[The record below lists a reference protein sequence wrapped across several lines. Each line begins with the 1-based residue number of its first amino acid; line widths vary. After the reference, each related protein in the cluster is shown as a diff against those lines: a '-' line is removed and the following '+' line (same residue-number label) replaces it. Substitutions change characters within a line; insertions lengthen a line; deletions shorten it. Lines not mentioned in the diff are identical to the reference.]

1 LEPEVKGEKN
11 MAKTTD
17 QIVLEIFDGKWGSGD
32 ERKKKLQAAGYN
44 YDVIQKRINEVSVHM
59 KSRKEAMKPWF
70 DACKAQYNW
79 SYNAKYNWGRW
90 KKTIAS
96 SKDWGTCI
104 AFPNTVA
111 MRCGLIKEGYK
122 IITSTGSNNDSKATQ
137 NSFYYNSV
145 KAMNSING
153 KYWSSI
159 KYPEKTT
166 AQLVKEGKIKEG
178 DIIGFM
184 GHTASYAYKD
194 NKGNLLFNHAGH
206 AAGIYDNNKPGSNRA
221 ALNVKS
227 SHMSNRKVYGVF
239 SVNTFI
245 VLTSCVGGSITYSD
259 RYMAGQNATITIV
272 PEAGKG
278 VKSILVDGKAVGATT
293 SYTINKIDSHHII
306 EVVCDT
312 MKQKTIDE
320 LAHEVLEGK
329 WGSGQTRVDRL
340 KAAGYDATAV
350 QNRVNE
356 LLNPTKTIE
365 QLAQEVLDG
374 KWGSGTVR
382 KTNLT
387 KAGYDY
393 DAVQAKV
400 NEILKINAEAAAA
413 EQARL
418 EVEAKAAEEAAR
430 LAAEEE
436 ARKKAEEEERL
447 RREAEEARLAALAKI
462 KEQGELLQSLG
473 QEIVDGNW
481 LLEKSETL
489 NLEKPE
495 YGYNAI
501 QSQVDALLEAATNEK
516 TSVNKAIANEKA
528 RLEAEEAKKKAEE
541 EAKAKA
547 EAEQKAKEELIA
559 RLAQEVLDG
568 KWGSGKTRKEK
579 LIAAGYDY
587 DAVQAKVNELLENQ
601 APVEKVGYSGIL
613 PTTTVVKSNAE
624 VINDTIKWA
633 VWIAGDNRF
642 HYGIGQEAHH
652 NGCYFCGTQPKVKI
666 NSKIKDPKFTYCCN
680 PFVGAAWAHGGCVPK
695 ALSLC
700 KKGSSWSFQA
710 KNTSG
715 YYYGSPLFSN
725 LGHPV
730 KSKLKKGD
738 VLCKD
743 THVALYIG
751 NGKIVEASG
760 GDDNVRNSSKWN
772 NSIRVTT
779 LTDSRYKG
787 FPRVHRFNSSVNATI
802 IMTYGEVGSRVELW
816 QKYLNWY
823 FGKTV
828 VTVDGIYGDTTLKYT
843 KQFQEKEVGKGQG
856 DGWVGP
862 RTLAAAA
869 IVKK

>member
-1 LEPEVKGEKN
+1 

-44 YDVIQKRINEVSVHM
+44 YDIIQKRINEVSAHM

-104 AFPNTVA
+104 TFPNTVA

-137 NSFYYNSV
+137 NSFYNASI

-206 AAGIYDNNKPGSNRA
+206 AAGIYDNSKPGSNRA

-227 SHMSNRKVYGVF
+227 SYMTNRKVYGVF

-400 NEILKINAEAAAA
+400 NEILKANT
-413 EQARL
+413 
-418 EVEAKAAEEAAR
+418 EVAEEAAR
-430 LAAEEE
+430 LAAEEEARKKAEEE

-473 QEIVDGNW
+473 QEIADGDW
-481 LLEKSETL
+481 LSEKPETL

-495 YGYNAI
+495 YDYNAI

-547 EAEQKAKEELIA
+547 KAEQKAKEELIA

-587 DAVQAKVNELLENQ
+587 DAVQAKINELLENKT
-601 APVEKVGYSGIL
+601 PVEKVGYSGIL
-613 PTTTVVKSNAE
+613 PTTTVRKSNAQ
-624 VINDTIKWA
+624 VIADTIKWA
-633 VWIAGDNRF
+633 IWIAGDNRF
-642 HYGIGQEAHH
+642 HYGYTNKAKDANAHH
-652 NGCYFCGTQPKVKI
+652 NGCYFCGTNGKQKR
-666 NSKIKDPKFTYCCN
+666 NMLDPKFTYCCN

-700 KKGSSWSFQA
+700 RNTSSWDFG
-710 KNTSG
+710 KNSG
-715 YYYGSPLFSN
+715 YAKSSLFTN
-725 LGHPV
+725 LGHPA
-730 KSKLKKGD
+730 KSSLKPGD

-751 NGKIVEASG
+751 NGKIVEAGS
-760 GDDNVRNSSKWN
+760 GDDNIRNSTKWN

-779 LTDSRYKG
+779 LTDARYKG
-787 FPRVHRFNSSVNATI
+787 FLRVHRYNSSVNAVIT
-802 IMTYGEVGSRVELW
+802 MYYGEVGSRVELW

>member
-1 LEPEVKGEKN
+1 

-44 YDVIQKRINEVSVHM
+44 YDIIQKRINEVSAHM

-79 SYNAKYNWGRW
+79 SYNAKYSWNKWSP
-90 KKTIAS
+90 KTINK
-96 SKDWGTCI
+96 SKDYGTCI
-104 AFPNTVA
+104 TFPSVVA

-122 IITSTGSNNDSKATQ
+122 ITSSGSNNDSKAVQ
-137 NSFYYNSV
+137 NSFYNASI

-194 NKGNLLFNHAGH
+194 SKGNLLFNHAGH

-221 ALNVKS
+221 ALNVRS

-245 VLTSCVGGSITYSD
+245 VLTSCTNGTITYSD
-259 RYMAGQNATITIV
+259 RYMAGQNAIITIK
-272 PEAGKG
+272 PSAGMS
-278 VKSILVDGKAVGATT
+278 VQSIKVDGKAVGVTT
-293 SYTINKIDSHHII
+293 SYIISKIDSHHII
-306 EVVCDT
+306 EVVCDAV
-312 MKQKTIDE
+312 KKKTVDE
-320 LAHEVLEGK
+320 VAQEVIAGK
-329 WGSGQTRVDRL
+329 WGSG
-340 KAAGYDATAV
+340 AA
-350 QNRVNE
+350 
-356 LLNPTKTIE
+356 
-365 QLAQEVLDG
+365 
-374 KWGSGTVR
+374 R

-387 KAGYDY
+387 NAGYNY
-393 DAVQAKV
+393 DAVQTKV
-400 NEILKINAEAAAA
+400 NEILKAKDNVVAA

-418 EVEAKAAEEAAR
+418 EAEAKAAEEAAR
-430 LAAEEE
+430 LAAEEK

-613 PTTTVVKSNAE
+613 PTTTVRKSNAQ
-624 VINDTIKWA
+624 VIADTIKWA
-633 VWIAGDNRF
+633 KWIAGDNRF
-642 HYGIGQEAHH
+642 HYGYTNKAKDANAHH
-652 NGCYFCGTQPKVKI
+652 NGCYFCGTNGKQKR
-666 NSKIKDPKFTYCCN
+666 NMLDPKFTYCCN

-700 KKGSSWSFQA
+700 RNTSSWDFG
-710 KNTSG
+710 KNSG
-715 YYYGSPLFSN
+715 YAKSSLFTN
-725 LGHPV
+725 LGHPA
-730 KSKLKKGD
+730 KSSLKPGD

-751 NGKIVEASG
+751 NGKIVEAGS
-760 GDDNVRNSSKWN
+760 GDDNIRNSTKWN

-779 LTDSRYKG
+779 LTDARYKG
-787 FPRVHRFNSSVNATI
+787 FLRVHRYNSSVNAVIT
-802 IMTYGEVGSRVELW
+802 MYYGEVGSRVELW

-828 VTVDGIYGDTTLKYT
+828 VTVDGIYGDATLKYT

>member
-1 LEPEVKGEKN
+1 

-44 YDVIQKRINEVSVHM
+44 YDVIQTRINEVSAHM

-79 SYNAKYNWGRW
+79 SYNAKYNWSRW

-104 AFPNTVA
+104 TFPNTVA

-137 NSFYYNSV
+137 NSFYNNSV
-145 KAMNSING
+145 KAMN
-153 KYWSSI
+153 SI

-206 AAGIYDNNKPGSNRA
+206 AAGIYDNSKPGSNRA

-227 SHMSNRKVYGVF
+227 SYMTNRKVYGVF

-306 EVVCDT
+306 EVVCDSI
-312 MKQKTIDE
+312 KQKTIDE

-329 WGSGQTRVDRL
+329 WGSG
-340 KAAGYDATAV
+340 AA
-350 QNRVNE
+350 
-356 LLNPTKTIE
+356 
-365 QLAQEVLDG
+365 
-374 KWGSGTVR
+374 R

-400 NEILKINAEAAAA
+400 NEILKTNAEAAAA

-418 EVEAKAAEEAAR
+418 EAEAKAAEEAAR

-436 ARKKAEEEERL
+436 ARKKAEEEARKKAEEEERL
-447 RREAEEARLAALAKI
+447 RREAEEARLVALAKI
-462 KEQGELLQSLG
+462 KEQGKLLQSLG

-516 TSVNKAIANEKA
+516 TSVNKTIADEKA
-528 RLEAEEAKKKAEE
+528 RLEAEEAKK
-541 EAKAKA
+541 
-547 EAEQKAKEELIA
+547 KAKEELIA

-568 KWGSGKTRKEK
+568 KWGSGNARKEK

-613 PTTTVVKSNAE
+613 PTTTVRKSNAQ
-624 VINDTIKWA
+624 VIADTIKWA
-633 VWIAGDNRF
+633 KWIAGDNRF
-642 HYGIGQEAHH
+642 HYGYTNKAKDANAHH
-652 NGCYFCGTQPKVKI
+652 NGCYFCGTNGKQKR
-666 NSKIKDPKFTYCCN
+666 NMLDPKFTYCCN

-700 KKGSSWSFQA
+700 RNTSSWDFG
-710 KNTSG
+710 KNSG
-715 YYYGSPLFSN
+715 YAKSSLFIN
-725 LGHPV
+725 LGHPA
-730 KSKLKKGD
+730 KSSLKPGD

-751 NGKIVEASG
+751 NGKIVEAG
-760 GDDNVRNSSKWN
+760 NGDDNIRNSTKWN

-779 LTDSRYKG
+779 LTDARYKG
-787 FPRVHRFNSSVNATI
+787 FLRVHRYNSSVNAVIT
-802 IMTYGEVGSRVELW
+802 MYYGEVGSRVELW

-828 VTVDGIYGDTTLKYT
+828 VTVDGIYGDATLKYT
-843 KQFQEKEVGKGQG
+843 KQFQEIEVGKGQG

>member
-1 LEPEVKGEKN
+1 

-44 YDVIQKRINEVSVHM
+44 YDVIQKRINEVSAHM

-79 SYNAKYNWGRW
+79 SYNAKYNWSRW

-104 AFPNTVA
+104 TFPNTVA

-137 NSFYYNSV
+137 NSFYNNSV

-194 NKGNLLFNHAGH
+194 SKGNLLFNHAGH
-206 AAGIYDNNKPGSNRA
+206 AAGIYDNSKPGSNRA

-227 SHMSNRKVYGVF
+227 SYMTNRKVYGVF

-312 MKQKTIDE
+312 IKQKTIDE

-329 WGSGQTRVDRL
+329 WGSG
-340 KAAGYDATAV
+340 AA
-350 QNRVNE
+350 
-356 LLNPTKTIE
+356 
-365 QLAQEVLDG
+365 
-374 KWGSGTVR
+374 R

-400 NEILKINAEAAAA
+400 NEILKTNAEAAAA

-418 EVEAKAAEEAAR
+418 EAEAKAAEEAAR

-436 ARKKAEEEERL
+436 ARKKAEEEARKKAEEEERL
-447 RREAEEARLAALAKI
+447 RREAEEARLIALAKI
-462 KEQGELLQSLG
+462 KEQGKLLQSLG

-528 RLEAEEAKKKAEE
+528 RLEAEEAKKKA
-541 EAKAKA
+541 
-547 EAEQKAKEELIA
+547 KEELIA

-568 KWGSGKTRKEK
+568 KWGSGNARKEK

-613 PTTTVVKSNAE
+613 PTTTVRKSNAQ
-624 VINDTIKWA
+624 VIADTIKWA
-633 VWIAGDNRF
+633 KWIAGDNRF
-642 HYGIGQEAHH
+642 HYGYTNKAKDANAHH
-652 NGCYFCGTQPKVKI
+652 NGCYFCGTNGKQKR
-666 NSKIKDPKFTYCCN
+666 NMLDPKFTYCCN

-700 KKGSSWSFQA
+700 RNTSSWDFG
-710 KNTSG
+710 KNSG
-715 YYYGSPLFSN
+715 YAKSSLFTN
-725 LGHPV
+725 LGHPA
-730 KSKLKKGD
+730 KSSLKPGD

-751 NGKIVEASG
+751 NGKIVEAGS
-760 GDDNVRNSSKWN
+760 GDDNIRNSTKWN

-779 LTDSRYKG
+779 LTDARYKG
-787 FPRVHRFNSSVNATI
+787 FLRVHRYNSSVNAVIT
-802 IMTYGEVGSRVELW
+802 MYYGEVGSRVELW